1 VRGYGVELGH
11 LVDTLAA
18 HGADAIA
25 QVDLGRRVHVH
36 QPLDALGRMAAEILH
51 VAVDRLARQG
61 RLVLTDPLASAPAA
75 AGPRPAGSSPR
86 PRHEVAPRAPT
97 AARRGAAGRPREP

>member
-1 VRGYGVELGH
+1 VRGYGVELAH
-11 LVDTLAA
+11 LVDIVVRHDPAT
-18 HGADAIA
+18 IA

-61 RLVLTDPLASAPAA
+61 RLVLSDPLATALLQPMRDA
-75 AGPRPAGSSPR
+75 AGAMQLAA
-86 PRHEVAPRAPT
+86 HEVDPSE
-97 AARRGAAGRPREP
+97 RPPLRDWRQTPPGS